1 MHTVEFIPEN
11 WLERSAWTA
20 SIGST
25 LMCYSKPVQIE
36 RRINTRRTA
45 DVELLLRSLLLPKA
59 A

>member
-1 MHTVEFIPEN
+1 MHTVEFIPAD

-20 SIGST
+20 FIGGT
-25 LMCYSKPVQIE
+25 LVCYSKPIQVE
-36 RRINTRRTA
+36 RRINTRRVA